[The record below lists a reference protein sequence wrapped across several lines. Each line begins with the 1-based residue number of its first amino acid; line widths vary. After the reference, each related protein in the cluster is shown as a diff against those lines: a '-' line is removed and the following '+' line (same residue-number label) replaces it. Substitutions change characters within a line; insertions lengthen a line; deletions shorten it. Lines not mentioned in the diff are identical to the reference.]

1 MNRSGEMNRIERP
14 NANHMF
20 FFDMVR
26 NLAMLSVVLFH
37 AAGAYSTVTP

>member
-1 MNRSGEMNRIERP
+1 MDRTVESTTGRLL
-14 NANHMF
+14 

-37 AAGAYSTVTP
+37 AVAAYSTVTPH